1 MRRYASRARHVARVL
16 PCAAVLAGAALVA
29 GCGDAARTTLFD
41 SAAAPDG
48 AHTLNAY
55 VIEPW
60 FPQGPHRVRLTL
72 ESREGG
78 DPIPLLET
86 PLAWDGVP
94 FTKRNIGLRWTG
106 PRTALVCLSAT
117 DRPDQGV
124 QITIDAD
131 GSARAVLRQGC

>member
-1 MRRYASRARHVARVL
+1 MRRFSFRAWNAPRVL
-16 PCAAVLAGAALVA
+16 LRAAVFAGVGFLP
-29 GCGDAARTTLFD
+29 GCGEATRTTLFD

-60 FPQGPHRVRLTL
+60 FPQGPHVVRLEL
-72 ESREGG
+72 VRREGG
-78 DPIPLLET
+78 APIPLLDT

-106 PRTALVCLSAT
+106 PHTALVCLSAT

-131 GSARAVLRQGC
+131 GAARAVLRQGC